1 MTSGPTVNVTRFAA
15 SFPDA
20 PRDLICALPALLPN
34 DGRGIDLLIGWA
46 PTDPTHLLDRGET
59 LSLPS
64 IRIDV
69 DEVRQRN
76 DRRHWL
82 ARPLDDDA
90 LAGRGR
96 IHDLAE
102 SAPNVEG
109 RHCSHSGIIAP

>member
-1 MTSGPTVNVTRFAA
+1 MTSGPTLNVTRFAA

-20 PRDLICALPALLPN
+20 PRDLISALPALLPN
-34 DGRGIDLLIGWA
+34 DGRGIDLLIGSA
-46 PTDPTHLLDRGET
+46 PTDPTHLLDRSET
-59 LSLPS
+59 LCLPS

-69 DEVRQRN
+69 DEVRQR
-76 DRRHWL
+76 DDSRHRL

-102 SAPNVEG
+102 SSPNVEG
-109 RHCSHSGIIAP
+109 RHCSHGGIISP